1 MKLPELKKI
10 FSKKYVIRVVAGALV
25 VTLAATGATQYTAFA
40 ERAAEKQEATDSLL
54 DQANVKLTQKTVD
67 KDETVYLISDADGTV
82 TDTIVADH
90 LYNRD
95 GSKTLS
101 DVSNLKDIEN
111 VNGEEKFTQDG
122 DKLTWNADGKD
133 IYYQG
138 HSDEKAPVEQK
149 VTYKLDGKEIDPKD
163 LAGKSGHVTIHYDY
177 TNNSTF
183 TEKVNGENVSVVV
196 PFAAITGMVLND
208 DFKNV
213 SVTNGRIVQNGTKTV
228 AVGYT
233 LPGFKDSLQSAGGSF
248 DQDID
253 IPESFELSADVEN
266 FQLETAMTIVVNAGN
281 LMTASSN
288 NVSSLSGD
296 MNRLS
301 SSSKKLVDGSHK
313 LADGLTTLQDSL
325 GAFQTGAKSLAEG
338 VGAYTA
344 GVSQLDQG
352 IGTMKEKVSPLEKQM
367 PQLSKKL
374 TALSNGVSQLKSG
387 SDQLLA
393 GYEGDGTEA
402 NPGLTKSMG
411 NLSKGAKQVS
421 DGAATLDAGISQLT
435 GALSGVGDSFSKSSA
450 QQITSTIDSKLNA
463 NKELMTL
470 LVGCGVLKAGDKI
483 TLENIDKVISTLEAG
498 QKQIITALTT
508 NYVKGGADQASA
520 AVTATGAYFKALDGL
535 HQVQS
540 AKNALNAAGQQLSSQ
555 LSASAGSKET
565 QGQIAKLAA
574 GSKQLAAGA
583 KQVSDGLA
591 KADAGVQKLAAGQKK
606 LGAGIDQLNKGING
620 NKDSKGLSSLADG
633 LTKLIA
639 GINKLDAGSDKLVA
653 NNDKLTKGAA
663 KLYDGSGKIVSGVDK
678 LAGGSKTLEDGL
690 IRFNEE
696 GIEALVNAYNG
707 DIKPLANRLR
717 AAIDAGED
725 YESFTGIDSK
735 MNGDVKF
742 VYRMASIT
750 TEE

>member
-10 FSKKYVIRVVAGALV
+10 FSKKYVIRVVAGALIV
-25 VTLAATGATQYTAFA
+25 SVAATGATQYTAFA
-40 ERAAEKQEATDSLL
+40 ERAAEKQEATEDLL
-54 DQANVKLTQKTVD
+54 DQANVKLTQKTID

-95 GSKTLS
+95 GATELS
-101 DVSNLKDIEN
+101 DVSNLKNIEN

-122 DKLTWNADGKD
+122 DKLTWEAKGKD

-138 HSDEKAPVEQK
+138 HTDAKAPVEQK
-149 VTYKLDGKEIDPKD
+149 VTYKLDGKEIAPKD

-213 SVTNGRIVQNGTKTV
+213 TVKNGRIVQNGTKTV

-248 DQDID
+248 DKDLE

-266 FQLETAMTIVVNAGN
+266 FQLETAMTVVVNAGS

-288 NVSSLSGD
+288 NVGSLNDD
-296 MNRLS
+296 MDRLQ

-325 GAFQTGAKSLAEG
+325 GTFQTGAKTLAGG
-338 VGAYTA
+338 VRDYTA
-344 GVSQLDQG
+344 GVTQLDKG
-352 IGTMKEKVSPLEKQM
+352 IGTMKEKVSPLEKQI
-367 PQLSKKL
+367 PTLSKKL
-374 TALSNGVSQLKSG
+374 TALSNGVTKLKAG
-387 SDQLLA
+387 SDQLIA
-393 GYEGDGTEA
+393 GYEGDGTAE

-411 NLSKGAKQVS
+411 TLAKGAKQVS
-421 DGAATLDAGISQLT
+421 DGASALDAGIDQLT
-435 GALSGVGDSFSKSSA
+435 GALSGVGDSFSKASA
-450 QQITSTIDSKLNA
+450 QQISTTIDSKLNS
-463 NKELMTL
+463 NKDLMTL

-483 TLENIDKVISTLEAG
+483 TLENIDKVVATLEGG

-508 NYVKGGADQASA
+508 NYVKAGSDQASTT
-520 AVTATGAYFKALDGL
+520 VTATGAYFKALDGL
-535 HQVQS
+535 HQVQA
-540 AKNALNAAGQQLSSQ
+540 AKNALNAAGQQLSGQ
-555 LSASAGSKET
+555 LSAQAGSKET
-565 QGQIAKLAA
+565 QSQIAKLSA
-574 GSKQLAAGA
+574 GSKQLAQGA

-606 LGAGIDQLNKGING
+606 LGSGIDQLNTGING
-620 NKDSKGLSSLADG
+620 NADTKGLSTLTDG

-639 GINKLDAGSDKLVA
+639 GINKLDAGSSKLVA
-653 NNDKLTKGAA
+653 NNEKLTNGAN
-663 KLYDGSGKIVSGVDK
+663 KLYDGSGKIVAGVDK
-678 LAGGSKTLEDGL
+678 LAAGSQTLEDGMVQ
-690 IRFNEE
+690 FNEE
-696 GIEALVNAYNG
+696 GIETLVNAYNG

-725 YESFTGIDSK
+725 YESFAGINKK